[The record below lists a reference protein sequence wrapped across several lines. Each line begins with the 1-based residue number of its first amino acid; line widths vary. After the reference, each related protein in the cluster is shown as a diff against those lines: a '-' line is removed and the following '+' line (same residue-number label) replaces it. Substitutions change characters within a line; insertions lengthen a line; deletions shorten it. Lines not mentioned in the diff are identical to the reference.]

1 MQLKNYHVSNKLAA
15 LWRRRGSLIAGLAA
29 AVVTSLAATGW
40 AGSLYIITGTEDDAA
55 IILDSAQDE
64 APDLSSQMVYISN
77 GSRGYDIMLSE
88 GQGVAIHHE
97 GGVVTAVARR
107 ESVSSLLNRMQI
119 VPSPLEMVGVDLSGG
134 DVTITVSSDLSFYE
148 RVTEKAT
155 HQTLRVE
162 NPELPEGTEQVAQ
175 KGADGIR
182 SCIYEVVWSNG
193 EEISRQFVEELNS
206 TAVDEIIE
214 YGAAKP
220 EAEATAEAEAEEA
233 AEAAGAPVEKT
244 SKEAASGEEAGSAG
258 ASGTEAAVTSGQS
271 PIVNVSEN
279 ADGSGTLYLKD
290 GTTLNYSGVRTM
302 KATAYTTGHDGV
314 GTRTASGT
322 AVRVGTVAV
331 DRKVIPLG
339 TRMYITAS
347 GGVVYGLAVAEDTG
361 VRGNR
366 IDLYY
371 DTYNECIQFGRRN
384 CTVYILE

>member
-1 MQLKNYHVSNKLAA
+1 MAPT
-15 LWRRRGSLIAGLAA
+15 LI
-29 AVVTSLAATGW
+29 
-40 AGSLYIITGTEDDAA
+40 
-55 IILDSAQDE
+55 
-64 APDLSSQMVYISN
+64 
-77 GSRGYDIMLSE
+77 
-88 GQGVAIHHE
+88 
-97 GGVVTAVARR
+97 
-107 ESVSSLLNRMQI
+107 
-119 VPSPLEMVGVDLSGG
+119 
-134 DVTITVSSDLSFYE
+134 
-148 RVTEKAT
+148 
-155 HQTLRVE
+155 
-162 NPELPEGTEQVAQ
+162 
-175 KGADGIR
+175 
-182 SCIYEVVWSNG
+182 SC
-193 EEISRQFVEELNS
+193 
-206 TAVDEIIE
+206 
-214 YGAAKP
+214 P
-220 EAEATAEAEAEEA
+220 
-233 AEAAGAPVEKT
+233 P
-244 SKEAASGEEAGSAG
+244 
-258 ASGTEAAVTSGQS
+258 EAAVTSGQS

>member
-1 MQLKNYHVSNKLAA
+1 
-15 LWRRRGSLIAGLAA
+15 
-29 AVVTSLAATGW
+29 
-40 AGSLYIITGTEDDAA
+40 
-55 IILDSAQDE
+55 
-64 APDLSSQMVYISN
+64 
-77 GSRGYDIMLSE
+77 MLFRS
-88 GQGVAIHHE
+88 
-97 GGVVTAVARR
+97 
-107 ESVSSLLNRMQI
+107 
-119 VPSPLEMVGVDLSGG
+119 
-134 DVTITVSSDLSFYE
+134 
-148 RVTEKAT
+148 
-155 HQTLRVE
+155 
-162 NPELPEGTEQVAQ
+162 

-258 ASGTEAAVTSGQS
+258 SSGTEAAVTSGQS

-322 AVRVGTVAV
+322 AVRVGTAAV

-347 GGVVYGLAVAEDTG
+347 GGVVYCLAVAEDTG

-366 IDLYY
+366 IDFYS
-371 DTYNECIQFGRRN
+371 DTYNESSQLGRRDS
-384 CTVYILE
+384 TF